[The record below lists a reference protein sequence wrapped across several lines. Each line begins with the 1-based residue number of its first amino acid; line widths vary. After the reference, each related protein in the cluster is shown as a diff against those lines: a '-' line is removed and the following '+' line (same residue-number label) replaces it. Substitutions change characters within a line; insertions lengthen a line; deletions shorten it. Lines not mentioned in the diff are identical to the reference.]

1 MDFVLY
7 IHNRE
12 FRQLSLKLKNMVTE
26 KQAALS
32 SAMFHIFIPGQMIFK
47 IFNNWSQTGTDQTEE
62 IYLEYS
68 AAPSLLGEKEDIT

>member
-1 MDFVLY
+1 M
-7 IHNRE
+7 
-12 FRQLSLKLKNMVTE
+12 TE

-47 IFNNWSQTGTDQTEE
+47 IFNNWSQTDTDQTKE

-68 AAPSLLGEKEDIT
+68 VAPSLLGEKEDEASYNLIFRYFSRDR

>member
-1 MDFVLY
+1 M
-7 IHNRE
+7 
-12 FRQLSLKLKNMVTE
+12 TE

-47 IFNNWSQTGTDQTEE
+47 IFNNWSQTDTDQTKE

-68 AAPSLLGEKEDIT
+68 VAPSLLGEKEDETSYNLIFRYFSRDR